1 MFRRYQSFSVAVA
14 TCRLND
20 LSVTVMFTSYV
31 DEMYPAKAALY
42 LQERQLFPRPLLFR
56 TQFLS
61 DVLSP
66 NQSESMEI
74 LSKYYSTSQRARCIQ
89 RKVSAR

>member
-31 DEMYPAKAALY
+31 DEMHPAKAALY

-61 DVLSP
+61 DIVSVGCFVTKP
-66 NQSESMEI
+66 IRTHENTVKI
-74 LSKYYSTSQRARCIQ
+74 L
-89 RKVSAR
+89 